1 MPLALAPFQ
10 FSQILLWDYFAPG
23 AEERAQSLTKAKHAT
38 TLPLSMLGIL
48 ILFLAGPRA
57 NPAKSSNCSVR
68 EGKGQQQFSWFYPSC
83 LCH

>member
-1 MPLALAPFQ
+1 MPLVLAPFQ

-23 AEERAQSLTKAKHAT
+23 AEERAQSLTKAKHTT

-57 NPAKSSNCSVR
+57 NQLRAATA
-68 EGKGQQQFSWFYPSC
+68 
-83 LCH
+83 L